1 MSFRYIMQNTLH
13 IGKDGNLPAIGYG
26 TYQMTNEEVETYLFE
41 AFRMGYRHVDTAE
54 SYNNELG
61 VGRAIQRAMS
71 ELGLKREEIFVT
83 TKLWPGNMHWGQ
95 PEKDFESTITSFQTS
110 LSNLGLEY
118 IDLYLLHTAFPTK
131 ARLEQ
136 WRALTELR
144 NRGIVKFI
152 GVSNF
157 SQQHIEEISS
167 TKLPLPDANQIELHP
182 WSQKTSLLEFMDSN
196 RIVPIAY
203 SSLLPLPSWR
213 AAAPPDVMGNPSN
226 AGKSPELFD
235 SNDADV
241 QFFGQLAEKYNVA
254 TAQILLKWAIQRGF
268 AILPRS
274 TNNVRMEEN
283 INLDH
288 FDLNEDEMAKM
299 NDMDRGKGMAWGPAV
314 MDPIDAN

>member
-1 MSFRYIMQNTLH
+1 MQNTLH

-26 TYQMTNEEVETYLFE
+26 TYQMTNEEVETYLFN

-110 LSNLGLEY
+110 LSKLGLEY

-226 AGKSPELFD
+226 AGKSPEMFD
-235 SNDADV
+235 SNDVDV
-241 QFFGQLAEKYNVA
+241 QFFGQLAEKYNVT

-283 INLDH
+283 FNLDH

>member
-1 MSFRYIMQNTLH
+1 MLNAHR
-13 IGKDGNLPAIGYG
+13 IGKHGNLPTIGYG
-26 TYQMTNEEVETYLFE
+26 TYQMTNEEVENFFFE
-41 AFRMGYRHVDTAE
+41 ALRMGYRHVDTAE
-54 SYNNELG
+54 SYGNEIG

-83 TKLWPGNMHWGQ
+83 TKLWPGNMQWGQ
-95 PEKDFESTITSFQTS
+95 PEKDFESTMTSFETS

-118 IDLYLLHTAFPTK
+118 IDLYLLHTAFPTE

-136 WRALTELR
+136 WRALAELR
-144 NRGIVKFI
+144 NRGVVKFI

-167 TKLPLPDANQIELHP
+167 AKLPLPEANQIELHP
-182 WSQKTSLLEFMDSN
+182 WSQKTSLLEFMNSN
-196 RIVPIAY
+196 SIVPIAY

-213 AAAPPDVMGNPSN
+213 ANAPPDVMGNPSN
-226 AGKSPELFD
+226 AGKNPGMFD
-235 SNDADV
+235 SDDTDV
-241 QFFGQLAEKYNVA
+241 QFFGQLAEKYNVT

-274 TNNVRMEEN
+274 TNSVRMEEN
-283 INLDH
+283 FKLDH
-288 FDLNEDEMAKM
+288 FDLNENEMARM
-299 NDMDRGKGMAWGPAV
+299 NDMDRGRGMAWGPVV

>member
-1 MSFRYIMQNTLH
+1 MQNTLH

-110 LSNLGLEY
+110 LSKLGLEY

-226 AGKSPELFD
+226 AGKSPEMFD
-235 SNDADV
+235 SNDVDV
-241 QFFGQLAEKYNVA
+241 QFFGQLAEKYNVT

-283 INLDH
+283 FNLDH

>member
-1 MSFRYIMQNTLH
+1 MLNAHR
-13 IGKDGNLPAIGYG
+13 IGKNGNLPTIGYG
-26 TYQMTNEEVETYLFE
+26 TYQMTNEEVENFFFE
-41 AFRMGYRHVDTAE
+41 ALRMGYRHVDTAE
-54 SYNNELG
+54 SYGNEIG

-83 TKLWPGNMHWGQ
+83 TKLWPGNMQWGQ
-95 PEKDFESTITSFQTS
+95 PEKDFESTMTSFETS

-118 IDLYLLHTAFPTK
+118 IDLYLLHTAFPTE

-136 WRALTELR
+136 WRALAELR
-144 NRGIVKFI
+144 NRGVVKFI

-167 TKLPLPDANQIELHP
+167 AKLPLPEANQIELHP
-182 WSQKTSLLEFMDSN
+182 WSQKTSLLEFMNSN
-196 RIVPIAY
+196 SIVPIAY

-213 AAAPPDVMGNPSN
+213 ANAPPDVMGNPSN
-226 AGKSPELFD
+226 AGKNPGMFD
-235 SNDADV
+235 SDDTDV
-241 QFFGQLAEKYNVA
+241 QFFGQLAEKYNVT

-274 TNNVRMEEN
+274 TNSVRMEEN
-283 INLDH
+283 FKLDH
-288 FDLNEDEMAKM
+288 FDLNENEMARM
-299 NDMDRGKGMAWGPAV
+299 NDMDRGRGMAWGPVV

>member
-1 MSFRYIMQNTLH
+1 MPFRYIMQNTLH

-61 VGRAIQRAMS
+61 VGRAIQRTMS

-167 TKLPLPDANQIELHP
+167 MKLPLPDANQIELHP

-196 RIVPIAY
+196 SIVPIAY

-213 AAAPPDVMGNPSN
+213 AAAPPDVMRI
-226 AGKSPELFD
+226 KSSFTLGHKKHHCLNSWILTGSSRLHTQASSHYLRGVRPRHPMSWEIHRMLE
-235 SNDADV
+235 NL
-241 QFFGQLAEKYNVA
+241 QRCL
-254 TAQILLKWAIQRGF
+254 TAMTLMFSSF
-268 AILPRS
+268 ANSQKS
-274 TNNVRMEEN
+274 TM
-283 INLDH
+283 
-288 FDLNEDEMAKM
+288 
-299 NDMDRGKGMAWGPAV
+299 
-314 MDPIDAN
+314 

>member
-1 MSFRYIMQNTLH
+1 MQFRYTMQNTLH

-26 TYQMTNEEVETYLFE
+26 TYQMTNEEVETYLFD

-196 RIVPIAY
+196 SIVPIAY

-226 AGKSPELFD
+226 AGKSPEMFD
-235 SNDADV
+235 SNDTDV
-241 QFFGQLAEKYNVA
+241 QFFCQLAEKYNVTA
-254 TAQILLKWAIQRGF
+254 AQILLKWAIQRGF

-283 INLDH
+283 FNLDH

>member
-1 MSFRYIMQNTLH
+1 MQNTLH

-26 TYQMTNEEVETYLFE
+26 TYQMTNEEVETYLFD

-110 LSNLGLEY
+110 LSKLGLEY

-226 AGKSPELFD
+226 AGKSPEMFD
-235 SNDADV
+235 SNDVDV
-241 QFFGQLAEKYNVA
+241 QFFGQLAEKYNVT

-283 INLDH
+283 FNLDH

>member
-1 MSFRYIMQNTLH
+1 MQNTLR

-26 TYQMTNEEVETYLFE
+26 TYQMTNEEVETYLFD

-110 LSNLGLEY
+110 LSKLGLEY

-226 AGKSPELFD
+226 AGKSPEMFD
-235 SNDADV
+235 SNDVDV
-241 QFFGQLAEKYNVA
+241 QFFGQLAEKYNVT

-283 INLDH
+283 FNLDH

>member
-1 MSFRYIMQNTLH
+1 MQNTLH

-26 TYQMTNEEVETYLFE
+26 TYQMTNEEVETYLFD

-110 LSNLGLEY
+110 LSKLGLEY

-196 RIVPIAY
+196 KIVPIAY

-226 AGKSPELFD
+226 AGKSPEMFD
-235 SNDADV
+235 SNDVDV
-241 QFFGQLAEKYNVA
+241 QFFGQLAEKYNVT

-283 INLDH
+283 FNLDH

>member
-1 MSFRYIMQNTLH
+1 MQNTLH

-226 AGKSPELFD
+226 AGKSPEMFD

-274 TNNVRMEEN
+274 TNPVRMEEN
-283 INLDH
+283 FRFDH
-288 FDLNEDEMAKM
+288 FDLNEDEMAVM
-299 NDMDRGKGMAWGPAV
+299 NDMDRGKGMAWGPVV

>member
-26 TYQMTNEEVETYLFE
+26 TYQMTNEEVETYLFD

-110 LSNLGLEY
+110 LSKLGLEY

-196 RIVPIAY
+196 RIVPLAY

-226 AGKSPELFD
+226 AGKSPEMFD
-235 SNDADV
+235 SNDVDV
-241 QFFGQLAEKYNVA
+241 QFFGQLAEKYNVT

-283 INLDH
+283 FNLDH

>member
-1 MSFRYIMQNTLH
+1 
-13 IGKDGNLPAIGYG
+13 
-26 TYQMTNEEVETYLFE
+26 
-41 AFRMGYRHVDTAE
+41 
-54 SYNNELG
+54 
-61 VGRAIQRAMS
+61 MS

-196 RIVPIAY
+196 RIAPIAY

-226 AGKSPELFD
+226 AGKSPEMFD
-235 SNDADV
+235 SNDVDV
-241 QFFGQLAEKYNVA
+241 QFFGQLAEK
-254 TAQILLKWAIQRGF
+254 
-268 AILPRS
+268 
-274 TNNVRMEEN
+274 
-283 INLDH
+283 
-288 FDLNEDEMAKM
+288 
-299 NDMDRGKGMAWGPAV
+299 
-314 MDPIDAN
+314 

>member
-1 MSFRYIMQNTLH
+1 MQFRYIMQNTLH

-26 TYQMTNEEVETYLFE
+26 TYQMTNEEVETYLFD

-196 RIVPIAY
+196 SIVPIAY

-226 AGKSPELFD
+226 AGKSPEMFD

-241 QFFGQLAEKYNVA
+241 QFFGQLAEKYNVT

-283 INLDH
+283 FNLDH
-288 FDLNEDEMAKM
+288 FNLNEDEMAKM

>member
-1 MSFRYIMQNTLH
+1 MLNAHR
-13 IGKDGNLPAIGYG
+13 IGKHGNLPTIGYG
-26 TYQMTNEEVETYLFE
+26 TYQMTNEEVENFFFE
-41 AFRMGYRHVDTAE
+41 ALRMGYRHVDTAE
-54 SYNNELG
+54 SYGNEIV

-83 TKLWPGNMHWGQ
+83 TKLWPGNMQWGQ
-95 PEKDFESTITSFQTS
+95 PEKDFESTMTSFETS

-118 IDLYLLHTAFPTK
+118 IDLYLLHTAFPTE

-136 WRALTELR
+136 WRALAELR
-144 NRGIVKFI
+144 NRGVVKFI

-167 TKLPLPDANQIELHP
+167 AKLPLPEANQIELHP
-182 WSQKTSLLEFMDSN
+182 WSQKTSLLEFMNSN
-196 RIVPIAY
+196 SIVPIAY

-213 AAAPPDVMGNPSN
+213 ANAPPDVMGNPSN
-226 AGKSPELFD
+226 AGKNPGMFD
-235 SNDADV
+235 SDDTDV
-241 QFFGQLAEKYNVA
+241 QFFGQLAEKYNVT

-274 TNNVRMEEN
+274 TNSVRMEEN
-283 INLDH
+283 FKLDH
-288 FDLNEDEMAKM
+288 FDLNENEMARM
-299 NDMDRGKGMAWGPAV
+299 NDMDRGRGMAWGPVV

>member
-1 MSFRYIMQNTLH
+1 MQNTLH

-136 WRALTELR
+136 WRALTA
-144 NRGIVKFI
+144 
-152 GVSNF
+152 VSYT
-157 SQQHIEEISS
+157 HLTLP
-167 TKLPLPDANQIELHP
+167 TKA
-182 WSQKTSLLEFMDSN
+182 
-196 RIVPIAY
+196 
-203 SSLLPLPSWR
+203 
-213 AAAPPDVMGNPSN
+213 
-226 AGKSPELFD
+226 
-235 SNDADV
+235 
-241 QFFGQLAEKYNVA
+241 
-254 TAQILLKWAIQRGF
+254 
-268 AILPRS
+268 
-274 TNNVRMEEN
+274 
-283 INLDH
+283 
-288 FDLNEDEMAKM
+288 
-299 NDMDRGKGMAWGPAV
+299 
-314 MDPIDAN
+314 

>member
-26 TYQMTNEEVETYLFE
+26 TYQMTNEEVETYLFD

-110 LSNLGLEY
+110 LSKLGLEY

-226 AGKSPELFD
+226 AGKSPEMFD
-235 SNDADV
+235 SNDVDV
-241 QFFGQLAEKYNVA
+241 QFFGQLAEKYNVT

-283 INLDH
+283 FNLDH

>member
-1 MSFRYIMQNTLH
+1 MLFRYIMQNTLQ

-26 TYQMTNEEVETYLFE
+26 TYQMTNEEVETYLFD

-110 LSNLGLEY
+110 LSKLGLEY

-196 RIVPIAY
+196 KIVPIAY

-226 AGKSPELFD
+226 AGKSPEMFD
-235 SNDADV
+235 SNDVDV
-241 QFFGQLAEKYNVA
+241 QFFGQLAEKYNVT

-283 INLDH
+283 FNLDH

>member
-1 MSFRYIMQNTLH
+1 MKNTLH

-157 SQQHIEEISS
+157 SQKHIEEISS

-226 AGKSPELFD
+226 AGKSPEMFD

-283 INLDH
+283 FNLDH

>member
-1 MSFRYIMQNTLH
+1 MQNTLR

-110 LSNLGLEY
+110 LSKLGLEY

-226 AGKSPELFD
+226 AGKSPEMFD
-235 SNDADV
+235 SNDVDV
-241 QFFGQLAEKYNVA
+241 QFFGQLAEKYNVT

-283 INLDH
+283 FNLDH

>member
-1 MSFRYIMQNTLH
+1 MKNTLH

-26 TYQMTNEEVETYLFE
+26 TYQMTNEEVETYLFD

-110 LSNLGLEY
+110 LSNLGLEH

-157 SQQHIEEISS
+157 SQKHIEEISS

-226 AGKSPELFD
+226 AGKSPEMFD

-283 INLDH
+283 FNLDH

>member
-1 MSFRYIMQNTLH
+1 MLFRYIMQNTLH

-26 TYQMTNEEVETYLFE
+26 TYQMTNEEVETYLFD

-226 AGKSPELFD
+226 AGKSPEMFD

-241 QFFGQLAEKYNVA
+241 QFFGQLAEKYNVT

-283 INLDH
+283 FNLDH

>member
-26 TYQMTNEEVETYLFE
+26 TYQMTNEEVETYLFD

-110 LSNLGLEY
+110 LSKLGLDY

-226 AGKSPELFD
+226 AGKSPEMFD
-235 SNDADV
+235 SNDVDV
-241 QFFGQLAEKYNVA
+241 QFFGQLAEKYNVT

-283 INLDH
+283 FNLDH